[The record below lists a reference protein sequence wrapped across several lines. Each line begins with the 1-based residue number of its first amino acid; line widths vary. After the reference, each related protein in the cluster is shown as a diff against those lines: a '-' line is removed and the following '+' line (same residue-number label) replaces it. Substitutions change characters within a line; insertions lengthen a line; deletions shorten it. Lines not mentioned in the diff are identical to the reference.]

1 MIDTVASILAPLLT
15 VTGSAG
21 SEAAVLPPAPP
32 PAGSRSL
39 ATRPGKL
46 PPIVLPSVQFAPE
59 PTDLLAFVQTSPA
72 PAKGSRARPRD
83 ERQLAFDFGE
93 PPEPTEGGATPL
105 ITALAQA
112 GAEPPPPQPMPGEQA
127 PANTRADVEAAPTV
141 TPDTAVIDGRRRPG
155 FQKDLP
161 ERIEQMN
168 TGAVR
173 APPPEAFYEKEG
185 EEYPDNVGRLALYT
199 GLPDRWRITSTLC
212 PASSPQKG
220 ISDNSIYTLYP
231 NLKAMCRSTLDP
243 FHHNVLKG
251 DRPLTK
257 KQRPSFLKGDD
268 WFFIANAISD
278 TIIEPRSFPIPVG
291 NQTTELPNQ
300 IDVFGR
306 AHSLVLAQTFIVGV
320 SLLKG
325 MTAYKPP
332 VIEYRLTLA
341 PQINYVNV
349 PERRVL
355 SVKPS
360 KNSDRLDH
368 FVGVQEAFID
378 YHLSQYDNSR
388 FDFFSVRAG
397 IQPIQQDFRGF
408 LFQDNQL
415 GVRLFGNRDNN
426 RFQFNLGAFWR
437 LEKDTN
443 SGLNSIVQRPR
454 DDWVFLANVFRQ
466 DFPLVG
472 LTSQVSL
479 TYNMNREANNV
490 EVDDN
495 GFPTR
500 PALIGDL
507 RGRSYDVV
515 YVGYATD
522 GRIGRINLTSQ
533 LYGAFGEDRNSIF
546 TSEKAKIQAFF
557 AAAEASY
564 DVDFWRFRVSGLY
577 ATGDGDPYDNT
588 ERGFSSIFENPIFAG
603 ADTSYRIRQSIPFA
617 GGGRAV
623 VLNGRNAILND
634 LRSSKEQGQSNF
646 NNPGTVLLGA
656 GVDADITPTFR
667 ISGNVNHLWFQNTAT
682 LQALRV
688 EGSIPKSMGWD
699 VSAAAIWRPLASQN
713 IVLRLSGAVFQP
725 SKGFDDLFTQQG
737 EDSRFFSVL
746 GNFILAF

>member
-1 MIDTVASILAPLLT
+1 MIDTVASILAPLLS
-15 VTGSAG
+15 VSGSAG
-21 SEAAVLPPAPP
+21 GDAAVLPPAIP
-32 PAGSRSL
+32 PAGSTSL
-39 ATRPGKL
+39 ATKPGQL
-46 PPIVLPSVQFAPE
+46 PPIVLPSVQFSPEIDAASLPVPKPAMPKAAKRSRAHDGRQLVFAFAEPE
-59 PTDLLAFVQTSPA
+59 PQPEASGA
-72 PAKGSRARPRD
+72 PLTRP
-83 ERQLAFDFGE
+83 
-93 PPEPTEGGATPL
+93 
-105 ITALAQA
+105 LAQA
-112 GAEPPPPQPMPGEQA
+112 SAEALPQQA
-127 PANTRADVEAAPTV
+127 SPAADPTVNTRADVEAAPPV

-155 FQKDLP
+155 FQKELP

-168 TGAVR
+168 TGAIR
-173 APPPEAFYEKEG
+173 PPPPEAFYAKEG
-185 EEYPDNVGRLALYT
+185 EDYPDNIQRLALST

-212 PASSPQKG
+212 PATSSQKG
-220 ISDNSIYTLYP
+220 ISDETIYTLYP
-231 NLKAMCRSTLDP
+231 NLRAMCHSTLDP

-257 KQRPSFLKGDD
+257 KQRPSFLKGED
-268 WFFIANAISD
+268 WFFIVNAISD
-278 TIIEPRSFPIPVG
+278 TILEPRSFPTPVG

-300 IDVFGR
+300 VDVFGR
-306 AHSLVLAQTFIVGV
+306 SHSVVFAQTFIVGV

-325 MTAYKPP
+325 QTAYKPP
-332 VIEYRLTLA
+332 AIEYRLTLA

-355 SVKPS
+355 DVRPS
-360 KNSDRLDH
+360 KESQRLDH
-368 FVGVQEAFID
+368 FVGVQEAFVD
-378 YHLSQYDNSR
+378 YHLGQYDTKR
-388 FDFFSVRAG
+388 YDFISVRAG

-415 GVRLFGNRDNN
+415 GLRLFGNRDNN

-466 DFPLVG
+466 DFPVVG
-472 LTSQVSL
+472 LTSQVSV
-479 TYNMNREANNV
+479 TYNMNREANNI

-495 GFPTR
+495 GFPAR

-507 RGRSYDVV
+507 RGRDYDVV
-515 YVGYATD
+515 YLGYATD

-546 TSEKAKIQAFF
+546 TSEQAKIQAFF

-564 DVDFWRFRVSGLY
+564 DLDFWRFRVSGLY

-588 ERGFSSIFENPIFAG
+588 ERGFDAIFENPIFAG
-603 ADTSYRIRQSIPFA
+603 ADTSYWIRQVIPFA
-617 GGGRAV
+617 GGGRAIGV
-623 VLNGRNAILND
+623 NGRNGILNS

-646 NNPGTVLLGA
+646 NNPGTMLVGV

-667 ISGNVNHLWFQNTAT
+667 ISGNVNHLWFENTAT
-682 LQALRV
+682 VKALRV
-688 EGSIPKSMGWD
+688 EGSIPKSIGFD

-725 SKGFDDLFTQQG
+725 SKGFDDLFDQQG
-737 EDSRFFSVL
+737 KESRFYSVL
-746 GNFILAF
+746 GNLILAF